1 MSWHTRLLKPL
12 QKLDPAIMTGV
23 VMLMLISLAVIYSG
37 SQESIRI
44 VLAQLLRFAIGIL
57 VLILIA
63 NTPPERIR
71 AWAPALYATGVLL
84 LVITL
89 VAGKANLGARRW
101 LGVGPLT
108 FQPSE
113 LMKLALPLFLAYYY
127 SQRENVRHW
136 LSAVTGFV
144 LIAIPFLLIAK
155 EPDLGTAAQIGA
167 AGVFMMW
174 LAGVRRR
181 WFIALII
188 LAAISG
194 PVLWHFLH
202 GYQKERILTF
212 LDPQRDPLGAG
223 YHIIQSMIA
232 VGSGGFWGKGW
243 FNGTQVNLD
252 FLPEAQTDFVFAGF
266 AEEFGLVGVLIL
278 ISTYLLIVLRGLV
291 IAYESRDAFGRLI
304 AGTLSLTF
312 FLYIFINMG
321 MTTGILPVVGVPLPL
336 VSYGG
341 TAMLTFMVGLGI
353 LMSVHAHP
361 RIHASTNDGVF
372 PPKGMGYQVLPAV
385 PKHDFLR
392 KRRYNS
398 RLAQSP

>member
-63 NTPPERIR
+63 NTPPEPIR

-361 RIHASTNDGVF
+361 RIHE
-372 PPKGMGYQVLPAV
+372 
-385 PKHDFLR
+385 
-392 KRRYNS
+392 
-398 RLAQSP
+398 

>member
-1 MSWHTRLLKPL
+1 MSWRTRILHPW
-12 QKLDPAIMTGV
+12 QALDPALMTGIV
-23 VMLMLISLAVIYSG
+23 LLMIISLAVLYSG
-37 SQESIRI
+37 SQESIRV
-44 VLAQLLRFAIGIL
+44 VLAQLVRFAVGIS
-57 VLILIA
+57 VMVAVA
-63 NTPPERIR
+63 NTPPERLR
-71 AWAPALYATGVLL
+71 AWAPALYGVGVILL
-84 LVITL
+84 AITL
-89 VAGKANLGARRW
+89 VAGKTNLGARRW
-101 LGVGPLT
+101 LGVGSLT

-113 LMKLALPLFLAYYY
+113 LMKLALPLLLAYYY
-127 SQRENVRHW
+127 AQQENVRHW
-136 LSAVTGFV
+136 RSATAGFV

-167 AGVFMMW
+167 AGIFMMW

-181 WFIALII
+181 WFIGLI
-188 LAAISG
+188 LLVVVSG
-194 PVLWHFLH
+194 PILWYFLH

-232 VGSGGFWGKGW
+232 VGSGGLWGKGW

-266 AEEFGLVGVLIL
+266 AEEFGLIGVLVL
-278 ISTYLLIVLRGLV
+278 LSTYLLIILRGLV
-291 IAYESRDAFGRLI
+291 IAYESRDPFGRLI

-341 TAMLTFMVGLGI
+341 TAMLTFMIGLGI

-361 RIHASTNDGVF
+361 RLHE
-372 PPKGMGYQVLPAV
+372 
-385 PKHDFLR
+385 
-392 KRRYNS
+392 
-398 RLAQSP
+398 

>member
-1 MSWHTRLLKPL
+1 MKLSQRLLHSL
-12 QKLDPAIMTGV
+12 QKLDPALLTGIV
-23 VMLMLISLAVIYSG
+23 LLMLISLAVLYSG
-37 SQESIRI
+37 SQESLR
-44 VLAQLLRFAIGIL
+44 VVFAQLFHFAVGFA
-57 VLILIA
+57 VLIAVA
-63 NTPPERIR
+63 NTPPERFR
-71 AWAPALYATGVLL
+71 AWAPALYVIGVILL
-84 LVITL
+84 ALTL
-89 VAGKANLGARRW
+89 VAGKTSLGAKRW
-101 LGVGPLT
+101 LGAGPIT

-113 LMKLALPLFLAYYY
+113 LMKLALPLLMAYYY
-127 SQRENVRHW
+127 SQQENVRRW
-136 LSAVTGFV
+136 RAAITGFI

-167 AGVFMMW
+167 AGIFMMW

-181 WFIALII
+181 WFIGLLII
-188 LAAISG
+188 LAVSG
-194 PVLWHFLH
+194 PVMWHFLH

-266 AEEFGLVGVLIL
+266 AEEFGLFGVLIL
-278 ISTYLLIVLRGLV
+278 IATYLLIVLRGLV
-291 IAYESRDAFGRLI
+291 IAFESRDAFGRLL

-336 VSYGG
+336 ISYGG
-341 TAMLTFMVGLGI
+341 TAMLTFMIGLGI

-361 RIHASTNDGVF
+361 RTHE
-372 PPKGMGYQVLPAV
+372 
-385 PKHDFLR
+385 
-392 KRRYNS
+392 
-398 RLAQSP
+398 